1 MRISNINLSIL
12 LELDYALIVVVLLKD
27 NFIIIDCVLIIVN
40 CALIE
45 LN

>member
-1 MRISNINLSIL
+1 MRISNIDLSIL
-12 LELDYALIVVVLLKD
+12 LELDCALIVVVLLKD

-45 LN
+45 LI